1 MDRLSNRQLAA
12 GVFRAWGVVWAV
24 YALMTLVRLGA
35 WLVHNPYSG
44 SNAAMG
50 MGGYALTSE
59 AIALACEV
67 LVFVFLMRKSEW
79 LAAVVFPVEAELGTG
94 ITGPDLRAVLF
105 AAVGLYFLIDGGQST
120 VGQLYR
126 LITRLRSGSSAFPMS
141 AEPDRLISAVAET
154 IFGAL
159 VLFRRSGSA
168 GPIRGVREAYDKTLG
183 LREPSSPD

>member
-1 MDRLSNRQLAA
+1 VDRLSNRQLAA

-44 SNAAMG
+44 EQRA
-50 MGGYALTSE
+50 MGGYALSSE

-67 LVFVFLMRKSEW
+67 LVFVFLVRKADW
-79 LAAVVFPVEAELGTG
+79 LATVVFPVEAELGTG

-159 VLFRRSGSA
+159 VLFRRSGA
-168 GPIRGVREAYDKTLG
+168 DGPIRGVREAYDKTLG
-183 LREPSSPD
+183 LREPSNPD

>member
-1 MDRLSNRQLAA
+1 VDRLSNRQLAA
-12 GVFRAWGVVWAV
+12 GVFRAWAVVWAV

-50 MGGYALTSE
+50 GYALSSE

-105 AAVGLYFLIDGGQST
+105 AAVGLYFLVDGGQST
-120 VGQLYR
+120 IGQLYR
-126 LITRLRSGSSAFPMS
+126 LVSRLRSGSSAFQVP
-141 AEPDRLISAVAET
+141 AEPERLISAVAET

-159 VLFRRSGSA
+159 VLFRRSGSG
-168 GPIRGVREAYDKTLG
+168 GPIRGVREAYEKTLG
-183 LREPSSPD
+183 LREPSNPD